1 VGRWLGGSEKP
12 QGCGNFAL
20 RYRAVAIAESEA
32 RALAF
37 EKAEARMM
45 TFDEQDDEVVPQS
58 PQPKSLSEF
67 FRESPLVGV
76 ELDLERLKDEGR
88 EVQFE

>member
-1 VGRWLGGSEKP
+1 
-12 QGCGNFAL
+12 
-20 RYRAVAIAESEA
+20 
-32 RALAF
+32 
-37 EKAEARMM
+37 MM

-58 PQPKSLSEF
+58 PRPKSLSEF